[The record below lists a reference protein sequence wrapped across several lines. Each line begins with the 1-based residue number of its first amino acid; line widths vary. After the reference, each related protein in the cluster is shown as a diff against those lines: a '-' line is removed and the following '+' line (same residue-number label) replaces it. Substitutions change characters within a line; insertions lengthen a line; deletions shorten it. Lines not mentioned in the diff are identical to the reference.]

1 MPDRESIGL
10 RAVSQ
15 VRRVGVAIALLTAVS
30 GPGFA
35 VAQSGQMWAMA
46 ETYKRNQEE
55 LRSYR
60 WKSRTEVTVGGKVK
74 ELTLF
79 RVRYDLDG
87 KLHKTPIGTDEPE
100 PKVRGPIRRRR
111 AKKKLKK
118 AGEFNQDL
126 RELIRSYTQFTP
138 RQMHS
143 VFARAGEWRGQG
155 VTEGVTRVQARGVV
169 RPGDTMDIWVDSRTR
184 RLRRVE
190 IRTSL
195 DGEFVT
201 VVTEFHLLEDGPT
214 YPAQT
219 LVKTET
225 RGKPLIIQTDNF
237 DYLRQSP

>member
-1 MPDRESIGL
+1 M
-10 RAVSQ
+10 
-15 VRRVGVAIALLTAVS
+15 LTAVLGS
-30 GPGFA
+30 GSA
-35 VAQSGQMWAMA
+35 VAQSGPMWAMA

-55 LRSYR
+55 LQSYR
-60 WKSRTEVTVGGKVK
+60 WKSRTEVTVGGKLQ

-79 RVRYDLDG
+79 RVRTDLDG
-87 KLHKTPIGTDEPE
+87 KLHKTPIETDQPE

-118 AGEFNQDL
+118 AAEFSQDL

-155 VTEGVTRVQARGVV
+155 ATEGVTRVQARGVV
-169 RPGDTMDIWVDSRTR
+169 RRGDTMDIWVDSRTR

-195 DGEFVT
+195 DGKFVD
-201 VVTEFHLLEDGPT
+201 VVTEFRDLEDGPT
-214 YPAQT
+214 YPAWT
-219 LVKTET
+219 LVRTET
-225 RGKPLIIQTDNF
+225 RGKPLIIRTDNF
-237 DYLRQSP
+237 DYVRQVP